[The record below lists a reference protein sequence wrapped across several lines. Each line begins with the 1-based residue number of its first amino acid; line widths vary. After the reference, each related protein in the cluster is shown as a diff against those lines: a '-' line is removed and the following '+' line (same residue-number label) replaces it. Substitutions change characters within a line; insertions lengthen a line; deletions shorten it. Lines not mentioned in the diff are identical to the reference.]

1 MKKRIWIPIVI
12 IVLLAAFELN
22 MERRFS
28 LNSLEPT
35 AASTEEILAEMP
47 EIAISE
53 TDRALSAHVLS
64 SAQVQ
69 DLLARAGNSRSS
81 EIETLPAADTEA
93 LLQDWTTPE
102 CNSTELYVI
111 PPHVY
116 VTFYR
121 NSPDS
126 ACTYT
131 LFPNQESHII
141 KTIHVYEGT
150 GKNRSCTAVYE
161 NQDGQLSKSVKKHLW
176 FSWIEFYMEDRT

>member
-12 IVLLAAFELN
+12 LVLLVAFELN
-22 MERRFS
+22 MERRYS
-28 LNSLEPT
+28 ISTLET
-35 AASTEEILAEMP
+35 ADVADEEILAEMP

-53 TDRALSAHVLS
+53 TDGALSAHVLS
-64 SAQVQ
+64 SPQVQ

-102 CNSTELYVI
+102 CNGVELCVI

-116 VTFYR
+116 VSFYR

-150 GKNRSCTAVYE
+150 GNSRNCAKVYE
-161 NQDGQLSKSVKKHLW
+161 NRGGELTKYVSRHQW
-176 FSWIEFYMEDRT
+176 FAWIQYVAGRE